1 MSTVKKIFVWKK
13 LIKPAMD
20 ILHDSGYEIK
30 IWQGENDPTEEELI
44 QNVKDIHGIYSFGPQ
59 KITKCVIDAAK
70 QLEVVSAMSVGV
82 DSIDIG
88 ELKARNIK
96 LGHTPDVL
104 TDAVA
109 DIAVSLVLTVSR
121 RIIEMA
127 DTAKFG
133 EWKTWCPFSN
143 LGTGLRGSTVGIVGL
158 GRIGTATAKRLVPF
172 GVSRFVYTCRSEK
185 QEAARTINASYVSF
199 DDLLSQ
205 SDFVIVCCSMN
216 PTTQELFDKDAFS
229 KMKSNSILVNI
240 GRGGMVNQDALV
252 DALTEKKI
260 KGAGL
265 DVTTP
270 EPLPVEHPLFKLKNC
285 VILPHIGSA
294 EEQTRTDMTV
304 LAARNLSSS
313 SSITSG
319 FGGTPRSSYFS
330 RFNFFRSLRRGLPSL
345 SASGP
350 TRLPTKKR
358 TTKV

>member
-1 MSTVKKIFVWKK
+1 MSTVKKILVWKK

-20 ILHDSGYEIK
+20 ILHDSGFEIK
-30 IWQGENDPTEEELI
+30 IWNSENNFTEEELI
-44 QNVKDIHGIYSFGPQ
+44 QNVKEIHGIYSIGPH
-59 KITKCVIDAAK
+59 KITKRVIDAAK

-82 DSIDIG
+82 NFLDIG
-88 ELKARNIK
+88 ELKARNIR
-96 LGHTPDVL
+96 LGYTPDVP

-127 DTAKFG
+127 DTLKVG
-133 EWKTWCPFSN
+133 KWKTGCPFSN
-143 LGTGLRGSTVGIVGL
+143 LGTGLQGSTVGIVGL

-185 QEAARTINASYVSF
+185 KEAARTINASYIPF

-216 PTTQELFDKDAFS
+216 PTTKELFDKDAFS

-240 GRGGMVNQDALV
+240 GRGGIVNQDALV
-252 DALTEKKI
+252 DALTENKI

-294 EEQTRTDMTV
+294 VEQARTDMAV
-304 LAARNLSSS
+304 LAARNLVC
-313 SSITSG
+313 
-319 FGGTPRSSYFS
+319 
-330 RFNFFRSLRRGLPSL
+330 GLNGEKMPAEYPL
-345 SASGP
+345 
-350 TRLPTKKR
+350 
-358 TTKV
+358 